1 MVFWEGHASPCSCP
15 KYSAGHRVKGAHRVR
30 GTSPGSPLTGD
41 RIQGFG
47 WREKRGGVKA
57 QLMHVQIQ

>member
-1 MVFWEGHASPCSCP
+1 
-15 KYSAGHRVKGAHRVR
+15 VKGAHRVR
-30 GTSPGSPLTGD
+30 GTSPGSSLTGD
-41 RIQGFG
+41 IIQGFG